1 MYNSDLAYQRYQ
13 HVLNQARRTQI
24 PVPYDLDS
32 PVTHTLHDTKDPWNT
47 PPKPQVVRG
56 LDLDGHEI
64 DCHPDSLAAFKKQ
77 CSDYTASMK
86 PMDLPTRYFE
96 SKEAVNELTRDII
109 QDHRRLN
116 EISTDTLIENVEA
129 CATALVMDSLEVI
142 KSKVTLSAPAELH
155 ILQVLNDVVELT
167 AHTVNEF
174 EGVFDAIGLL
184 KDDPHIVVEAFEE
197 AGKEL
202 DVYITK
208 LWGDINT

>member
-13 HVLNQARRTQI
+13 HALNQARRTQI

-32 PVTHTLHDTKDPWNT
+32 PVTHTLHDTRDPWNIQQASMV
-47 PPKPQVVRG
+47 KG
-56 LDLDGHEI
+56 IDLDGNEI

-77 CSDYTASMK
+77 CSDYIVSTK

-96 SKEAVNELTRDII
+96 SKKAVNELTLDIVS
-109 QDHRRLN
+109 DHRRLN
-116 EISTDTLIENVEA
+116 ETSADTLIENVEA

-142 KSKVTLSAPAELH
+142 KSKLTLSAPAELH

-202 DVYITK
+202 DAYITK